1 MRAELR
7 IEKLVYGGAGIA
19 RHANATVLVPFV
31 LPGEKVEVDLLD
43 RPGGILHGAVVRW
56 TEKSADRASAPCS
69 VFGHCGG
76 CHYQHVAY
84 DLECDYKAAIL
95 RETLRRIGDLEWTS
109 EIEAAEA
116 EPWGYR
122 NRTQLH
128 LQRKDGAPSVGFL
141 ASGSH
146 RHVDALDCPIN
157 APKLNELHRALRA
170 MMAERRFP
178 KSLRSVEFFTDE
190 IGVQMNLPKRPGPLP
205 RKFWSWCSERLGVSG
220 AGAPLDY
227 RCGQDVFR
235 VSGRSFF
242 QVNRFLA
249 GKLAELAVGKA
260 EGEVALDLYC
270 GVGLLTL
277 PLARRYKKVY
287 GVDSS
292 ESATRDLQSN
302 AARAG
307 LSLRTVH
314 MGVAA
319 FLRGFSDRPDLV
331 VADPPRAGL
340 GGDVIKE
347 IVRLG
352 PRELRLVSCDPAT
365 LARDIKW
372 LRAGGYDVERIH
384 LVDMFPQTY
393 HIETV
398 ALLRAR

>member
-1 MRAELR
+1 MRARLQV
-7 IEKLVYGGAGIA
+7 EKLVYGGTGLA
-19 RHANATVLVPFV
+19 RHGNATVFVPFV
-31 LPGEKVEVDLLD
+31 LPGEEVEVDLVERARGVFD
-43 RPGGILHGAVVRW
+43 GAVVDW
-56 TEKSADRASAPCS
+56 TEKSAARSAAPCP
-69 VFGHCGG
+69 VFGLCGG
-76 CHYQHVAY
+76 CHYQHVDY
-84 DLECDYKAAIL
+84 QHECKFKADIL
-95 RETLRRIGDLEWTS
+95 RETLQRIGGLRWDGEVEVAT
-109 EIEAAEA
+109 A

-128 LQRKDGAPSVGFL
+128 LERKKGVGSVGFL

-146 RHVDALDCPIN
+146 RHIDALDCAIN
-157 APKLNELHRALRA
+157 APKLNELHQSLRT

-178 KSLRSVEFFTDE
+178 KSLRSVEFFTDGIE
-190 IGVQMNLPKRPGPLP
+190 VQMNLPRRPGPLP

-227 RCGQDVFR
+227 RCGQEVFR

-242 QVNRFLA
+242 QVNRFLS
-249 GKLAELAVGKA
+249 GKLAELAVGET
-260 EGEVALDLYC
+260 EGELAVDLYC

-277 PLARRYKKVY
+277 PLARRHEKVY

-307 LSLRTVH
+307 LPVRAVH

-319 FLRGFSDRPDLV
+319 FLRGLTDRPDLV

-340 GGDVIKE
+340 GGDVVKE
-347 IVRLG
+347 IVRLA
-352 PRELRLVSCDPAT
+352 PHELRLVSCDPAT
-365 LARDIKW
+365 LARDMKS